1 MTKSDPKLDLLAA
14 VAASYA
20 SRADV
25 SADDIVAL
33 VAKLRREF
41 GESDPIAA
49 VEELQ
54 PRAPGRVEPA
64 LSIDK
69 AVTHDKVFCLC
80 CGKGFKMLKRHL
92 GAEHGLTEAA
102 YRAMF
107 GLSEDIPLVAPSYSN
122 RKANYARKV
131 GFGKYDRGETVA
143 GRSASEENQ
152 SIS

>member
-1 MTKSDPKLDLLAA
+1 MTKTDSKADLLAA

-33 VAKLRREF
+33 VSKLRREF
-41 GESDPIAA
+41 GDADPVAPI
-49 VEELQ
+49 EEAQL
-54 PRAPGRVEPA
+54 RGPGRAEPA
-64 LSIDK
+64 LPIDK

-102 YRAMF
+102 YRTMF
-107 GLSEDIPLVAPSYSN
+107 SLPEDMPLVAPSYSS
-122 RKANYARKV
+122 RKASYARKV
-131 GFGKYDRGETVA
+131 GFGKYERREGGA
-143 GRSASEENQ
+143 GRSDAEEDQ

>member
-1 MTKSDPKLDLLAA
+1 MTKSDPKADLVAT

-20 SRADV
+20 ARPDV
-25 SADDIVAL
+25 TADDIVAL
-33 VAKLRREF
+33 VSKLRREF
-41 GESDPIAA
+41 GEPEQSGDAA
-49 VEELQ
+49 EPQARGPV
-54 PRAPGRVEPA
+54 RAEPA
-64 LSIDK
+64 IPIEK

-107 GLSEDIPLVAPSYSN
+107 GLSEDVPLVAPSYSN
-122 RKANYARKV
+122 RKANYAREV
-131 GFGKYDRGETVA
+131 GFGKYDRGEAGA